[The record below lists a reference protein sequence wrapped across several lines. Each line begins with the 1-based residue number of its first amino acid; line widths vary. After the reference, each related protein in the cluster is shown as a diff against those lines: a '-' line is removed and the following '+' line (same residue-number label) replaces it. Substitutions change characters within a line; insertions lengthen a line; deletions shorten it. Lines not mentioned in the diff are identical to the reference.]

1 MPIKTSFFGYVREFD
16 LNGEN
21 ITRDTAINAIKL
33 KADDKY
39 VTLIFR
45 TIPERKVAEIG
56 MSLEAWRLVTK
67 GIELQLKNKEKSDVD
82 SQK

>member
-21 ITRDTAINAIKL
+21 ITRHTDINSINF
-33 KADDKY
+33 KADDRY

-45 TIPERKVAEIG
+45 TFPERKVAEIG
-56 MSLEAWRLVTK
+56 MSLETWRLLTK
-67 GIELQLKNKEKSDVD
+67 GIELQLKSKEKNDVED
-82 SQK
+82 

>member
-21 ITRDTAINAIKL
+21 ITRDTAINGIKF
-33 KADDKY
+33 KADDRY

-56 MSLEAWRLVTK
+56 MSLEAWRLITK
-67 GIELQLKNKEKSDVD
+67 GVDLQLKSKDKSDVEN
-82 SQK
+82 

>member
-21 ITRDTAINAIKL
+21 ITMDTAINSIKL
-33 KADDKY
+33 KADDGY
-39 VTLIFR
+39 VTLIFS
-45 TIPERKVAEIG
+45 TFPERKVAEIG

-67 GIELQLKNKEKSDVD
+67 GIELQIKNREKDDVD
-82 SQK
+82 NQ